1 MSDNKRPYD
10 DEQVDINDLNDD
22 LDKTKVFNLNSKS
35 DNQNNGEYVSKHSLS
50 NEDYGDDFS
59 DDNGDSEEISS
70 YSQADK
76 ANYKDDYDM
85 GQVDDE
91 PKPIVSRTDTYGSP
105 KKKNNNKKPLIIGL
119 IVAAAVLIIVAVV
132 IVLNSCGKNKSDNT
146 TTSTTTSST
155 TTVTTTSEDTYTSE
169 ENTTEYITEP
179 TTEET
184 TEPTTEEETT
194 EPTTTEAEPTT
205 APNSD
210 NGNAV
215 NASFAPYKCIT
226 PDGDVISDDFASELK
241 GDVSLSLKS
250 NGTYILK
257 VGNVANESG
266 NYEIDGN
273 SITLGSYDGNI
284 SFDNAGNPVG
294 VTVYVDDYTVSF
306 N

>member
-10 DEQVDINDLNDD
+10 DEQVNINDLNDD

-35 DNQNNGEYVSKHSLS
+35 DNQNIGEYVSKHSLS
-50 NEDYGDDFS
+50 NDDYGDDFS
-59 DDNGDSEEISS
+59 GDNQDNEEISS

-119 IVAAAVLIIVAVV
+119 IVAAVVLIIVAVV

-155 TTVTTTSEDTYTSE
+155 TTVTTTSEATYTSE
-169 ENTTEYITEP
+169 ENTTEYTTEP

-210 NGNAV
+210 NGSGV
-215 NASFAPYKCIT
+215 TASFAPYKCIT
-226 PDGDVISDDFASELK
+226 PDGDVISDDFSKELK
-241 GDVSLSLKS
+241 GDVSLSLNS
-250 NGTYILK
+250 NGTYTLK

-284 SFDNAGNPVG
+284 YFDNAGNPVG

>member
-1 MSDNKRPYD
+1 MSDSKRPYD
-10 DEQVDINDLNDD
+10 DEQVNINDLNDD

-35 DNQNNGEYVSKHSLS
+35 DNQNIGEYVSKHSLS
-50 NEDYGDDFS
+50 NDDYGDDFS
-59 DDNGDSEEISS
+59 GDNQDNEEISS

-119 IVAAAVLIIVAVV
+119 IVAAVVLIIVAVV

-169 ENTTEYITEP
+169 ENTTEYTTEP

-210 NGNAV
+210 TGSGV

-226 PDGDVISDDFASELK
+226 PDGDVISDDFSKELK
-241 GDVSLSLKS
+241 GDVSLSLNS
-250 NGTYILK
+250 NGTYTLK
-257 VGNVANESG
+257 AGNIANESG

-284 SFDNAGNPVG
+284 YFDNAGNPVG

>member
-10 DEQVDINDLNDD
+10 DEQVNINDLNDD

-35 DNQNNGEYVSKHSLS
+35 DNQNAGEYVSKHSLS
-50 NEDYGDDFS
+50 NDDYGDDFS
-59 DDNGDSEEISS
+59 GDNQDNEEISS

-119 IVAAAVLIIVAVV
+119 IVAAVVLIIVAVV

-155 TTVTTTSEDTYTSE
+155 TTVTTTSEEYSTSE
-169 ENTTEYITEP
+169 EDTTEYTTEP

-210 NGNAV
+210 TGSGV
-215 NASFAPYKCIT
+215 TASFAPYKCIT
-226 PDGDVISDDFASELK
+226 PDGDVISDDFSKELK
-241 GDVSLSLKS
+241 GDVSLSLNS
-250 NGTYILK
+250 NGTYTLK
-257 VGNVANESG
+257 AGKVANESG

-284 SFDNAGNPVG
+284 YFDNAGNPIG

>member
-10 DEQVDINDLNDD
+10 DEQVNINDLNDD

-35 DNQNNGEYVSKHSLS
+35 DNQNTGEYVSKHSLS
-50 NEDYGDDFS
+50 NDDYGDDFS
-59 DDNGDSEEISS
+59 GDNQDNEEISS
-70 YSQADK
+70 YSQEDK

-119 IVAAAVLIIVAVV
+119 IVAAVVLIIVAVV

-169 ENTTEYITEP
+169 ENTTEYTTEP

-210 NGNAV
+210 TGSGV
-215 NASFAPYKCIT
+215 TASFAPYKCIT
-226 PDGDVISDDFASELK
+226 PDGDVISDDFSKELK
-241 GDVSLSLKS
+241 GDVSLSLNS
-250 NGTYILK
+250 NGTYTLK
-257 VGNVANESG
+257 AGNVANESG

-284 SFDNAGNPVG
+284 YFDNAGNPVG

>member
-10 DEQVDINDLNDD
+10 DEQVNINDLNDD

-35 DNQNNGEYVSKHSLS
+35 DNQNIGEYVSKHSLS
-50 NEDYGDDFS
+50 NDDYGDDFS
-59 DDNGDSEEISS
+59 GDNQDNEEISS

-119 IVAAAVLIIVAVV
+119 IVAAVVLIIVAVV

-155 TTVTTTSEDTYTSE
+155 TTVTTTSSDTYTSE
-169 ENTTEYITEP
+169 ENTTEYTTEP

-210 NGNAV
+210 TGSV
-215 NASFAPYKCIT
+215 VTASFAPYKCIT
-226 PDGDVISDDFASELK
+226 PDGDVISDDFSKELK
-241 GDVSLSLKS
+241 GDVSLSLNS
-250 NGTYILK
+250 NGTYTLK

-284 SFDNAGNPVG
+284 YFDNAGNPIG

>member
-10 DEQVDINDLNDD
+10 DEQVNINDLNDD
-22 LDKTKVFNLNSKS
+22 LDKTKVFNLNSKN

-59 DDNGDSEEISS
+59 DDNQDNEEISS

-119 IVAAAVLIIVAVV
+119 IIAAVVLIIVAVV

-155 TTVTTTSEDTYTSE
+155 TTVTTTSKDTYTSE
-169 ENTTEYITEP
+169 EETTEYTTEP

-194 EPTTTEAEPTT
+194 EPTTTDAEPTT

-241 GDVSLSLKS
+241 GDVTLSLKS

>member
-10 DEQVDINDLNDD
+10 DEQVNINDLNDD

-35 DNQNNGEYVSKHSLS
+35 DNQNAGEYVSKHSLS
-50 NEDYGDDFS
+50 NDDYGDDFS
-59 DDNGDSEEISS
+59 GDNQDNEEISS

-119 IVAAAVLIIVAVV
+119 IVAAVVLIIVAVV

-155 TTVTTTSEDTYTSE
+155 TTVTTTSEEYSTSE
-169 ENTTEYITEP
+169 EDTTEYTTEP

-210 NGNAV
+210 TGSGV
-215 NASFAPYKCIT
+215 TASFAPYKCIT
-226 PDGDVISDDFASELK
+226 PDGDVISDDFSKELK
-241 GDVSLSLKS
+241 GDVSLSLNS
-250 NGTYILK
+250 NGTYTLK
-257 VGNVANESG
+257 IGNVANESG

-284 SFDNAGNPVG
+284 YFDNAGNPIG

>member
-10 DEQVDINDLNDD
+10 DEQVDINELNDD

-35 DNQNNGEYVSKHSLS
+35 DNQNTGEYVSKHSLS

-119 IVAAAVLIIVAVV
+119 IVAAVVLIIVAVV
-132 IVLNSCGKNKSDNT
+132 IVLNSCGKNKNDNT
-146 TTSTTTSST
+146 ETSTTATST
-155 TTVTTTSEDTYTSE
+155 TTVTTTSESYYTSE
-169 ENTTEYITEP
+169 ENTTEYTTEP

>member
-35 DNQNNGEYVSKHSLS
+35 DNQNTGEYVSKHSLS
-50 NEDYGDDFS
+50 NDDYGDDFS

-119 IVAAAVLIIVAVV
+119 IVAAVVLIIVAVV

-155 TTVTTTSEDTYTSE
+155 TTVTTTSEEYSTSE
-169 ENTTEYITEP
+169 EDTTEYTTEP

>member
-1 MSDNKRPYD
+1 MSDSKRPYD
-10 DEQVDINDLNDD
+10 DEQVNINDLNDD
-22 LDKTKVFNLNSKS
+22 LDKTKVFNLNSKN
-35 DNQNNGEYVSKHSLS
+35 DNQNIGEYVSKHSLS

-59 DDNGDSEEISS
+59 GDNQDNEEISS

-169 ENTTEYITEP
+169 EETTEYTTEP